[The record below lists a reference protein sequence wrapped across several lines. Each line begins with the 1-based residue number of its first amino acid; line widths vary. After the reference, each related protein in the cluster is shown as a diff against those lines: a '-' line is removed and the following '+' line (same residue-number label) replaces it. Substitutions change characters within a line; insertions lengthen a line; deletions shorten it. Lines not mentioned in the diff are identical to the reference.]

1 MEVKT
6 ILVRL
11 PVVDTGFEMTIS
23 VPDSEYAIEY
33 IDDFLG
39 FIFQPNIREICR
51 WDFL

>member
-11 PVVDTGFEMTIS
+11 PAVDTGFEMTIS
-23 VPDSEYAIEY
+23 VPDKEDAIEY
-33 IDDFLG
+33 IDDFLSY
-39 FIFQPNIREICR
+39 IFQPNIRKICR